1 MAKLTFFS
9 VLKSN
14 LKCAV
19 CKNKD
24 CPVRYYPERKKSQ
37 FSGGSKFVTRCEK
50 DKKAHEDRIMRE
62 LLKRGKKR

>member
-1 MAKLTFFS
+1 MSKITFFA

-37 FSGGSKFVTRCEK
+37 FSGGSKFFTRCEK
-50 DKKAHEDRIMRE
+50 DKKAHEDQIG
-62 LLKRGKKR
+62 KRMKRR